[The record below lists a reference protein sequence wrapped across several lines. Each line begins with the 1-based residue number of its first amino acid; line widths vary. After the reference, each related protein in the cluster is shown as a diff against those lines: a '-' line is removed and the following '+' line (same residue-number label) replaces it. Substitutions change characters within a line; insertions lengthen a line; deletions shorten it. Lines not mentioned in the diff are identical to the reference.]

1 MNRKYSLKKN
11 YDIEVLINKKQSVG
25 DANYAIYY
33 DDSNL
38 LVPKIAISVSKKIG
52 DAVTRNKEKRI
63 IREIIRLNFDLLGN
77 YNYLIIEKKK
87 ALLLSYEE
95 KDFILKK
102 LFKRIE
108 KAKGGKNEKH

>member
-33 DDSNL
+33 DASNL
-38 LVPKIAISVSKKIG
+38 LEPKIAISVSKKLG

-63 IREIIRLNFDLLGN
+63 I
-77 YNYLIIEKKK
+77 KKG
-87 ALLLSYEE
+87 E
-95 KDFILKK
+95 
-102 LFKRIE
+102 
-108 KAKGGKNEKH
+108 